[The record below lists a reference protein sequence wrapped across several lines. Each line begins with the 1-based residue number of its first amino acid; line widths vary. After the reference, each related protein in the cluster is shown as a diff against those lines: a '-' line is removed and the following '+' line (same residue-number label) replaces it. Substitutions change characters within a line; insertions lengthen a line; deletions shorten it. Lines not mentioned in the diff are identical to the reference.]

1 MISVNDEIIIFQPK
15 ILYQLRI
22 LFKNEDKILKI
33 YKEGKLRNLLLTEVH
48 YGNATGYFF
57 LG

>member
-1 MISVNDEIIIFQPK
+1 MISVNDEIIIFQPQ

-33 YKEGKLRNLLLTEVH
+33 YKEGKLRNLLLT
-48 YGNATGYFF
+48 
-57 LG
+57 

>member
-57 LG
+57 